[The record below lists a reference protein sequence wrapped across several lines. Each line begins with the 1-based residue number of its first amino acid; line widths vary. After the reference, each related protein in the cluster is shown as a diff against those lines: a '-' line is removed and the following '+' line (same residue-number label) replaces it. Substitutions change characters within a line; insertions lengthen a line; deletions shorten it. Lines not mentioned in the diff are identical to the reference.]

1 MDTKIIALAGNPNV
15 GKSTLFNAL
24 TGLKQHTGNWPG
36 KTVTNAEGKMKYKDT
51 MLEFIDLPGA
61 YTLSSDS
68 PDEKV
73 TGDYITSKKADIV
86 LIIADA
92 TCLERNLLLVQE
104 ILAITCN
111 AVLCLNLMDEAEKK
125 NISIDIEK
133 LHKIL
138 QIPVIPTA
146 ARSKKGLSQLL
157 DELTSFNTD
166 ANQRRDNPFYN
177 MSPNDNSYSELSPEQ
192 IFSQCVT
199 FCSIEPHSFD
209 RKLDKILT
217 SKLFGFPI
225 MILLLIMIFWLTMT
239 GANYP
244 SMALSSFF
252 ALMDESIRSFM
263 GSISFPPKVES
274 FVMDGIYRTLSWVVS
289 VMLPP
294 MAIFFPLFT
303 LLEDFGYLPRIAF
316 NLDNSFKKCGAHGKQ
331 SLTMCMGLG
340 CNACGVMGCRI
351 IESPRERLIAIIT
364 NSFIPCNG
372 KFPTLIALI
381 LIFLTAGISGNAALN
396 SNSAAKTAA
405 AGFILAAFIM
415 LSIAVSLIMS
425 KLLSA
430 TVLKGIPS
438 SFILELPPYRKP
450 KIGNVIIRS
459 IFDRTIF
466 VLGRAVIVAAPAGAI
481 IWLLANIASGDI
493 SLLNR
498 FTDLLDPFGQ
508 LLGVDGVIIA
518 AFILGFPANEIV
530 IPIMLMCYMS
540 SGALTEYAS
549 LSQLHSI
556 LTDCGWTMHTAI
568 SVTIL
573 CLFHFPC
580 GTTCLTIKKE
590 TGSLKWTAVSVILP
604 IITGISLCLIINICI
619 YLFQLSF

>member
-381 LIFLTAGISGNAALN
+381 LIFLTAGISGNAAVN

-604 IITGISLCLIINICI
+604 IITGISLCLIINICV